1 MLDSSASKAPAASVA
16 SKQLEMTPFH
26 RELHMKNANPPEND
40 GSGRPVTGHARH
52 GLRHQTTIDLGRA
65 CRDTRDSMIL
75 AGLDERTTP

>member
-1 MLDSSASKAPAASVA
+1 
-16 SKQLEMTPFH
+16 
-26 RELHMKNANPPEND
+26 MKNANPPEND